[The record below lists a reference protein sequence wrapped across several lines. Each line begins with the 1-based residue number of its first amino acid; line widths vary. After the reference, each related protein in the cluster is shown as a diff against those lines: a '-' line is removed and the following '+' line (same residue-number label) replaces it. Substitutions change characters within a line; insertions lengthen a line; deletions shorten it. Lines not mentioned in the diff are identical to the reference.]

1 MTNILLKGSAL
12 GALAVALG
20 FSAIPAS
27 AAPAV
32 DFDAPM
38 VAIDTGVS
46 AQAAEL
52 AQDRDQYRRGR
63 SERSERRQV
72 LRERAAAPDAAVA
85 PARAQRA
92 QEARRAETQQR
103 AQRPDRSGQ
112 GDSRDGNVFR
122 RANEALREQA
132 RADAA
137 RRDVRQD
144 ARDQRSSSGS
154 NWRERREDARE
165 RQQDWRERQQDRR
178 EDWRERRQ
186 DRREDARDRQQDRRD
201 AYRDQRNWRDQRD
214 QSRYRDQRSWDQSRY
229 RDQRQAYR
237 NGYGRYYDGRRWNDY
252 RVWNRSDWR
261 RNQRYDWHRYRAA
274 NRSLFNIGRYYSP
287 YRNHRYSRIS
297 IGFTLGSGFYSN
309 RYYINDP
316 WRYRLPEVYGP
327 YRWVRYYDDV
337 LLVDIYSGEVVDVIY
352 DFFW

>member
-12 GALAVALG
+12 GALAAALG
-20 FSAIPAS
+20 FSATPAS

-38 VAIDTGVS
+38 VAIDTGLS
-46 AQAAEL
+46 AQSAEL

-63 SERSERRQV
+63 SERGERRQV
-72 LRERAAAPDAAVA
+72 LRERSAPDAAVA

-92 QEARRAETQQR
+92 QEARRAERPER

-112 GDSRDGNVFR
+112 RDARDGNVFR
-122 RANEALREQA
+122 RADDALREQA

-137 RRDVRQD
+137 RRDARQD
-144 ARDQRSSSGS
+144 ARDQRGS
-154 NWRERREDARE
+154 AGSNWGGNWRERREDVR
-165 RQQDWRERQQDRR
+165 DRQQDRR
-178 EDWRERRQ
+178 ENIRERQ
-186 DRREDARDRQQDRRD
+186 QERREDLRDRQQDRRD
-201 AYRDQRNWRDQRD
+201 IYRDQRNWRDQRD

-261 RNQRYDWHRYRAA
+261 RNQRYDWLRYRAA
-274 NRSLFNIGRYYSP
+274 NRSLFSIGRYYSP
-287 YRNHRYSRIS
+287 YRDHRYSRIS

-316 WRYRLPEVYGP
+316 WRYRLPEVYDP

>member
-92 QEARRAETQQR
+92 QEARRAEG
-103 AQRPDRSGQ
+103 AIEHVG
-112 GDSRDGNVFR
+112 GDAG
-122 RANEALREQA
+122 A
-132 RADAA
+132 
-137 RRDVRQD
+137 
-144 ARDQRSSSGS
+144 
-154 NWRERREDARE
+154 
-165 RQQDWRERQQDRR
+165 
-178 EDWRERRQ
+178 
-186 DRREDARDRQQDRRD
+186 
-201 AYRDQRNWRDQRD
+201 
-214 QSRYRDQRSWDQSRY
+214 
-229 RDQRQAYR
+229 
-237 NGYGRYYDGRRWNDY
+237 
-252 RVWNRSDWR
+252 
-261 RNQRYDWHRYRAA
+261 
-274 NRSLFNIGRYYSP
+274 
-287 YRNHRYSRIS
+287 
-297 IGFTLGSGFYSN
+297 
-309 RYYINDP
+309 
-316 WRYRLPEVYGP
+316 
-327 YRWVRYYDDV
+327 
-337 LLVDIYSGEVVDVIY
+337 VDTATHNKKVITV
-352 DFFW
+352 